1 MNRRMP
7 SVAEAAPEA
16 NATGTTLAGPRSRP
30 AVTTARL
37 AAAFA
42 AIYLIWG
49 STYLAIRFGIE
60 GFPPLLLAG
69 ARHVIAGIV
78 LFPVARYRSGGRP
91 TARNWR
97 AAALV
102 GILLLLFGNGAVCW
116 SEQTVPSGVAA
127 ILVATRSE
135 EHTSE
140 LQSQSNLVCRLL
152 LEKKKA
158 CSARY
163 NSA

>member
-1 MNRRMP
+1 MNRRIA

-30 AVTTARL
+30 GVTTARL
-37 AAAFA
+37 VAAFA

-60 GFPPLLLAG
+60 GFPPFLLAG

-91 TARNWR
+91 PAPHLR
-97 AAALV
+97 APPLSA
-102 GILLLLFGNGAVCW
+102 ILLLPFC
-116 SEQTVPSGVAA
+116 
-127 ILVATRSE
+127 TR
-135 EHTSE
+135 
-140 LQSQSNLVCRLL
+140 
-152 LEKKKA
+152 
-158 CSARY
+158 
-163 NSA
+163 